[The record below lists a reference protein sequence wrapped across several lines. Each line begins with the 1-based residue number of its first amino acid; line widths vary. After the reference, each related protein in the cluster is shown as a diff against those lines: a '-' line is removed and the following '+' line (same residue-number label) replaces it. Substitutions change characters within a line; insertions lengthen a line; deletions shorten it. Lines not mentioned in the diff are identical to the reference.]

1 MFSRQDSFKRL
12 KLLAG
17 CAVFA
22 LMMSGC
28 SNQYDLGKS
37 VVTGNVDLIQKSK
50 ISCKKEKHKKD
61 QEDKKGKDSKKE
73 HKQKKDKKKK
83 KKGCELSALFSLDD
97 YIVSMSDKKSNK
109 LYVYDKKDLR
119 SSSMVKE
126 NIYAS
131 SFIKLPKE
139 FKVKKIESATNF
151 KDWVILSS
159 AFDRTTEPE
168 YSRILAIHKKEIK
181 GLGKSKKIKIKHVDI
196 LGDISTH
203 EKIKKALNLSGKK
216 IDYFKIE
223 GIAVIEN
230 PDLRVFEKEKNIL
243 LLGVREE
250 GKSYKEGEN
259 SNSTRIVGVSIF
271 EDNGHLKL
279 HDDWRVVYSHSY
291 FDPGYGISD
300 FQYDKEEKM
309 LYMLLSS
316 ETNKVDAD
324 GSKELNGAFARISLS
339 DLFAQKEFEI
349 LDNQVFRKHK
359 PEGLVKLDHKEWMIV
374 ADDDRE
380 NIKNTAQEDQRK
392 ASEAFYWHIRVKK

>member
-1 MFSRQDSFKRL
+1 MFVKQGNFKRL

-28 SNQYDLGKS
+28 SNQYDLEKS
-37 VVTGNVDLIQKSK
+37 IVTGNIDLIQKSK
-50 ISCKKEKHKKD
+50 VSCKKEKLKEHKYKKKD
-61 QEDKKGKDSKKE
+61 KKE
-73 HKQKKDKKKK
+73 YKQKKDKKKK
-83 KKGCELSALFSLDD
+83 KKGCELSALLSLDD
-97 YIVSMSDKKSNK
+97 YIVSMNDKKSNK

-126 NIYAS
+126 NVYTS
-131 SFIKLPKE
+131 SFIKLPKK
-139 FKVKKIESATNF
+139 FKIRKLESATNF

-168 YSRILAIHKKEIK
+168 YSRMLAIHKKEIK

-203 EKIKKALNLSGKK
+203 EKIKKALNNSGKK

-230 PDLRVFEKEKNIL
+230 PDLKVSEKEKNIL

-250 GKSYKEGEN
+250 GKSYKEGEH

-271 EDNGHLKL
+271 EENGHLKL
-279 HDDWRVVYSHSY
+279 QDDCRVIYSHSY
-291 FDPGYGISD
+291 FDPEYGISD
-300 FQYDKEEKM
+300 FQYDTEEKM

-316 ETNKVDAD
+316 ETSKVDAD

-349 LDNQVFRKHK
+349 IDNQVFKKHK

-380 NIKNTAQEDQRK
+380 NIKNTDHADLRK
-392 ASEAFYWHIRVKK
+392 PSEAFYWHIRVKK